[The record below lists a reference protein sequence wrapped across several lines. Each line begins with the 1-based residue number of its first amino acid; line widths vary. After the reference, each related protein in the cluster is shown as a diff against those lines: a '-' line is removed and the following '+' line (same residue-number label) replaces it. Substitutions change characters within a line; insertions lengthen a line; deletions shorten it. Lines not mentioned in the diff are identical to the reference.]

1 MARIAHIVDP
11 AAVDRILAG
20 SVVAIHLAFVLFVAL
35 GGLLVWRWR
44 RLAWAH
50 LPAVAWGVWIE
61 LSGDVCPLTPLEN
74 HLRRLGGEGAYGGDF
89 VGHYLLPMLYPE
101 GLSRGVQAALA
112 AGVLALNVAV
122 YWRLVLVARR
132 ARQSG

>member
-1 MARIAHIVDP
+1 VDLT
-11 AAVDRILAG
+11 AVNRILAG
-20 SVVAIHLAFVLFVAL
+20 AVVAVHLAFVLFVAL

-61 LSGDVCPLTPLEN
+61 LSGGVCPLTPLEN
-74 HLRRLGGEGAYGGDF
+74 HLRRVGGETAYGGDF

-101 GLSRGVQAALA
+101 GLSRGVQAMLA
-112 AGVLALNVAV
+112 AGVLALNVVV
-122 YWRLVLVARR
+122 YGRLMLLRRR
-132 ARQSG
+132 ARR

>member
-1 MARIAHIVDP
+1 MARSLDP

-61 LSGDVCPLTPLEN
+61 LSGGVCPLTPLEN
-74 HLRRLGGEGAYGGDF
+74 HLRRLGGETAYGGDF

-112 AGVLALNVAV
+112 GGVLALNAAA
-122 YWRLVLVARR
+122 YWWALLLARR
-132 ARQSG
+132 GREKG

>member
-1 MARIAHIVDP
+1 MDP
-11 AAVDRILAG
+11 TAVNRILAG

-35 GGLLVWRWR
+35 GGLLVWRWG

-61 LSGDVCPLTPLEN
+61 LSGGLCPLTPLEN
-74 HLRRLGGEGAYGGDF
+74 HLRSLGGEAAYAGDF

-101 GLSRGVQAALA
+101 GLSRGVQAMLA
-112 AGVLALNVAV
+112 AGVLALNVVA
-122 YWRLVLVARR
+122 YGRLMLLRRR
-132 ARQSG
+132 ARQDS

>member
-1 MARIAHIVDP
+1 MNG
-11 AAVDRILAG
+11 ILAG
-20 SVVAIHLAFVLFVAL
+20 AVVALHLAFVLFVAL

-61 LSGDVCPLTPLEN
+61 LSGGVCPLTPLEN
-74 HLRRLGGEGAYGGDF
+74 HLRSLGGEAAYGGDF

-101 GLSRGVQAALA
+101 GLSRGVQALLA
-112 AGVLALNVAV
+112 AGVLALNVVV
-122 YWRLVLVARR
+122 YGRLMLLRRR
-132 ARQSG
+132 AR

>member
-1 MARIAHIVDP
+1 MDP
-11 AAVDRILAG
+11 TAVNRILAG
-20 SVVAIHLAFVLFVAL
+20 AVVAVHLAFVLFVAL

-61 LSGDVCPLTPLEN
+61 LSGGVCPLTPLEN
-74 HLRRLGGEGAYGGDF
+74 HLRRVGGETAYGGDF

-101 GLSRGVQAALA
+101 GLSRGVQAMLA
-112 AGVLALNVAV
+112 AGVLALNVVV
-122 YWRLVLVARR
+122 YGRLMMLRRR
-132 ARQSG
+132 A

>member
-1 MARIAHIVDP
+1 MN
-11 AAVDRILAG
+11 RILAG
-20 SVVAIHLAFVLFVAL
+20 SVVAIHLAFVLFVAF

-61 LSGDVCPLTPLEN
+61 LSGGVCPLTPLEN
-74 HLRRLGGEGAYGGDF
+74 HLRSLGGETAYAGDF

-101 GLSRGVQAALA
+101 GLSRGVQAMLA
-112 AGVLALNVAV
+112 AGVVALNVVA
-122 YWRLVLVARR
+122 YGRLMLLRRR
-132 ARQSG
+132 ARQDS

>member
-1 MARIAHIVDP
+1 MNRL
-11 AAVDRILAG
+11 LAG
-20 SVVAIHLAFVLFVAL
+20 TVVAIHLAFVLFVAL

-74 HLRRLGGEGAYGGDF
+74 HLRSLGGEAAYGGDF

-101 GLSRGVQAALA
+101 GLSRGVQAMLA
-112 AGVLALNVAV
+112 AGVLALNVVV
-122 YWRLVLVARR
+122 YGRLMLLRR
-132 ARQSG
+132 HARQDS

>member
-1 MARIAHIVDP
+1 MDP
-11 AAVDRILAG
+11 TEVNRILAG
-20 SVVAIHLAFVLFVAL
+20 SVVAVHLAFVLFVAF

-61 LSGDVCPLTPLEN
+61 LSGGVCPLTPLEN
-74 HLRRLGGEGAYGGDF
+74 HLRRVGGETAYGGDF

-101 GLSRGVQAALA
+101 GLSRGVQAMLA
-112 AGVLALNVAV
+112 GGVLALNVVV
-122 YWRLVLVARR
+122 YGRLMLLRRR
-132 ARQSG
+132 ARQDS